1 MPEWGKEHRGSS
13 MKERSFL
20 TYRFD
25 RSIMKWRFKIME
37 GKRVMQTIIES
48 VFAREVLDSRGNP
61 TVEVEVT
68 LFDGSWGRAIVPSG
82 ASTGVHEA
90 LELRDGD
97 KGRYRGKGVT
107 KAVENVNTEISELL
121 LGWDATEQREIDLA
135 MIECDGTKNKSR
147 LGANAILGTSLALA
161 KAAAASI
168 GLPLYRYIGGV
179 YAHILPVPML
189 NILNGGAH
197 TGWQSTDF
205 QEFMVMP
212 LGAPSIGEGLRWGAE
227 IYQALRDVLKE
238 KNYTALVGDEG
249 GFAPALKTNVEA
261 VEVILQAI
269 ERAGYSPG
277 KDVAIALDPAAS
289 EIFIEETGKYKLRRE
304 DKELT
309 GGEMVEFWKAWV
321 DQFPIVSIEDGLA
334 QDDWE
339 SWKLLTKELGDRV
352 QIVGDD
358 LLVTNPTRVKK
369 GIEENACNALLV
381 KLNQIG
387 TLTET
392 IQAVELCQR
401 AGWRAVTSHRS
412 GETEDATIAD
422 LSVALNMGQI
432 KTGAPAR
439 SDRVAKYNQLLRI
452 EETLG
457 DTAVYAGWD
466 AIRGS

>member
-1 MPEWGKEHRGSS
+1 MLNDKVFNFTLQVLSQYNEKA
-13 MKERSFL
+13 
-20 TYRFD
+20 
-25 RSIMKWRFKIME
+25 FKDME
-37 GKRVMQTIIES
+37 GIKDMQTTIES
-48 VFAREVLDSRGNP
+48 IFAREVLDSRGNP
-61 TVEVEVT
+61 TIEVEVT

-82 ASTGVHEA
+82 ASTGIYEA

-97 KGRYRGKGVT
+97 KERYRGKGVT
-107 KAVENVNTEISELL
+107 KAVENVNDEVAELL

-135 MIECDGTKNKSR
+135 MIECDGTENKSR
-147 LGANAILGTSLALA
+147 LGANAILGTSLAVA

-168 GLPLYRYIGGV
+168 GLPLFRYIGGV
-179 YAHILPVPML
+179 YAHVLPVPML

-212 LGAPSIGEGLRWGAE
+212 FGAPSFREGLRWGSE

-277 KDVAIALDPAAS
+277 EDVAIALDPAAS
-289 EIFIEETGKYKLRRE
+289 EIFEEETGRYKLRRE
-304 DKELT
+304 GKELK
-309 GGEMVEFWKAWV
+309 GEELVEFWKNWI
-321 DQFPIVSIEDGLA
+321 DQYPIVSIEDGLA

-339 SWKLLTKELGDRV
+339 SWQQLTKEVGDRV

-358 LLVTNPTRVKK
+358 LLVTNPERVKR
-369 GIEENACNALLV
+369 GIEQNACNALLV

-387 TLTET
+387 SLTET

-401 AGWRAVTSHRS
+401 AGWKAVTSHRS
-412 GETEDATIAD
+412 GETEDTTISD
-422 LSVALNMGQI
+422 LVVALNMGQI

-452 EETLG
+452 EEILG
-457 DTAVYAGWD
+457 ENAIYAGWD
-466 AIRGS
+466 AINKS